1 MKAIV
6 KQTVLFENIRK
17 IADNFK
23 PFFRYTAI
31 SISLNGLKFPNAK
44 LPKRYAKRRSFLA
57 FRYDDACGIS
67 SEMLWVMGYGNLF
80 NHFERN
86 IFFAA
91 QKIFT
96 LNQDS
101 ISV

>member
-31 SISLNGLKFPNAK
+31 SISLKGLSIPEVR
-44 LPKRYAKRRSFLA
+44 LPKRYAKRMSFLA

-67 SEMLWVMGYGNLF
+67 FEMLWVMGICL
-80 NHFERN
+80 
-86 IFFAA
+86 I
-91 QKIFT
+91 I
-96 LNQDS
+96 
-101 ISV
+101 I